1 MFKGLGN
8 LTGMLKQA
16 QEIGGRLQ
24 SLNEEMKQRRATGS
38 AGAGLVEVEV
48 NGLGQVLRLSIDPSL
63 VERKDKEMIE
73 DLVPAAVNQ
82 AQAKAKEMHAE
93 AMRSITGGLSLPGLD
108 ETIAKMAG
116 GGDQKE

>member
-16 QEIGGRLQ
+16 QEVGTRLQ
-24 SLNEEMKQRRATGS
+24 SLNEELNHRRATGS

-48 NGLGQVLRLSIDPSL
+48 NGLGQVLRVSIDSSL
-63 VERKDKEMIE
+63 IERKEKEVIE

-93 AMRSITGGLSLPGLD
+93 AMRSITGGFNLPGLD
-108 ETIAKMAG
+108 DALAKMTQG
-116 GGDQKE
+116 ETKE

>member
-8 LTGMLKQA
+8 LSGMLKQA
-16 QEIGGRLQ
+16 QEVGARLQ
-24 SLNEEMKQRRATGS
+24 SLNEELKLRRATGS

-48 NGLGQVLRLSIDPSL
+48 NGLGQVLRLSIDSSL
-63 VERKDKEMIE
+63 IDRKDKEMIE

-93 AMRSITGGLSLPGLD
+93 AMRSITGGLNLPGLD
-108 ETIAKMAG
+108 DALANMTQGKA
-116 GGDQKE
+116 